1 LIDLTAYC
9 PQPVKRERRAF
20 LSKLPRV
27 APGRFTGCG
36 QYAVRSI
43 NQFVL
48 MSEPCAET
56 LASGLRMKSGWDS
69 SFFFFNWRAE
79 SYT

>member
-27 APGRFTGCG
+27 APGRFTGNEIRIFRIENPRA
-36 QYAVRSI
+36 QFRIERIPSKKNRSPVPGSI
-43 NQFVL
+43 LLSVEL
-48 MSEPCAET
+48 SS
-56 LASGLRMKSGWDS
+56 LATS
-69 SFFFFNWRAE
+69 
-79 SYT
+79 